1 MRLYDYIM
9 CYVKVIITLH
19 TRANDE
25 LYTNIKTIIVRYET
39 HANYSVYMLFD
50 EIIWENNW

>member
-9 CYVKVIITLH
+9 FYVKVIITLH
-19 TRANDE
+19 TCANDE
-25 LYTNIKTIIVRYET
+25 LYTNVKTIIARYET
-39 HANYSVYMLFD
+39 RANYSAYMLFD